1 MNYVFYYLITDEFR
15 QGGEQMGKTV
25 KLRLRV
31 LLAEREWE
39 QKDLAERTTLSARTI
54 SELYNNKTRSYT
66 KHAIDELVNVFD
78 INDMNELFKIV
89 DDEKED
95 N

>member
-1 MNYVFYYLITDEFR
+1 MA
-15 QGGEQMGKTV
+15 KTV

-39 QKDLAERTTLSARTI
+39 QKDLAERTSLSARTI
-54 SELYNNKTRSYT
+54 SELYNNKTKSYT
-66 KHAIDELVNVFD
+66 KHSIDELVNAFG
-78 INDMNELFKIV
+78 ITDMNELMMIV
-89 DDEKED
+89 DEEETD

>member
-1 MNYVFYYLITDEFR
+1 M
-15 QGGEQMGKTV
+15 
-25 KLRLRV
+25 RV

-54 SELYNNKTRSYT
+54 SELYNNKTKSYT

-78 INDMNELFKIV
+78 IKDMNEL
-89 DDEKED
+89 DEIKAAFEQVIEQTKQTNTDHRTD

>member
-1 MNYVFYYLITDEFR
+1 MA
-15 QGGEQMGKTV
+15 KTV

-39 QKDLAERTTLSARTI
+39 QKDLAERTSLSARTI
-54 SELYNNKTRSYT
+54 SELYNNKTKSYT
-66 KHAIDELVNVFD
+66 KHSIDELVNAFG
-78 INDMNELFKIV
+78 ITDMNELMRIV
-89 DDEKED
+89 DDEETD

>member
-1 MNYVFYYLITDEFR
+1 MAKV
-15 QGGEQMGKTV
+15 V

-54 SELYNNKTRSYT
+54 SELYNNKTKSYT
-66 KHAIDELVNVFD
+66 KHAIDELVNAFE
-78 INDMNELFKIV
+78 ITDMNELMMIV
-89 DDEKED
+89 DDEETD

>member
-1 MNYVFYYLITDEFR
+1 MS
-15 QGGEQMGKTV
+15 KTV

-54 SELYNNKTRSYT
+54 SELYNNKTKSYT
-66 KHAIDELVNVFD
+66 KNVIDELVNAFD
-78 INDMNELFKIV
+78 ITDMNELFTVIE
-89 DDEKED
+89 DEVK
-95 N
+95 

>member
-1 MNYVFYYLITDEFR
+1 MA
-15 QGGEQMGKTV
+15 KTV

-39 QKDLAERTTLSARTI
+39 QKDLAERTSLSARTI
-54 SELYNNKTRSYT
+54 SELYNNKTKSYT
-66 KHAIDELVNVFD
+66 KHSIDELVNAFG
-78 INDMNELFKIV
+78 ISDMNELMMIV
-89 DDEKED
+89 DDEETD

>member
-1 MNYVFYYLITDEFR
+1 
-15 QGGEQMGKTV
+15 MGKTV

-54 SELYNNKTRSYT
+54 SELYNNKTKSYT
-66 KHAIDELVNVFD
+66 KHSIDELVNAFG
-78 INDMNELFKIV
+78 ITDMNELMMIV
-89 DDEKED
+89 DDEETD

>member
-1 MNYVFYYLITDEFR
+1 MA
-15 QGGEQMGKTV
+15 KTV

-54 SELYNNKTRSYT
+54 SELYNNKTKSYT
-66 KHAIDELVNVFD
+66 KNVIDELVNAFD
-78 INDMNELFKIV
+78 ITDMNELFSVIE
-89 DDEKED
+89 DEVK
-95 N
+95 

>member
-1 MNYVFYYLITDEFR
+1 MA
-15 QGGEQMGKTV
+15 KTV

-39 QKDLAERTTLSARTI
+39 QKDLAERTSLSARTI
-54 SELYNNKTRSYT
+54 SELYNNKTKSYT
-66 KHAIDELVNVFD
+66 KHSIDELVNVFG
-78 INDMNELFKIV
+78 ITDMNELMMIV
-89 DDEKED
+89 DDEETD

>member
-1 MNYVFYYLITDEFR
+1 
-15 QGGEQMGKTV
+15 MGKTV

-54 SELYNNKTRSYT
+54 SELYNNKTKSYT
-66 KHAIDELVNVFD
+66 KHSIDELVNAFG
-78 INDMNELFKIV
+78 ITDMNELMMIV
-89 DDEKED
+89 DDEEAD

>member
-1 MNYVFYYLITDEFR
+1 MA
-15 QGGEQMGKTV
+15 KTV

-39 QKDLAERTTLSARTI
+39 QKDLAERTSLSARTI
-54 SELYNNKTRSYT
+54 SELYNNKTKSYT
-66 KHAIDELVNVFD
+66 KHSIDELVNAFD
-78 INDMNELFKIV
+78 ITDMNELMMIV
-89 DDEKED
+89 DDEETD

>member
-1 MNYVFYYLITDEFR
+1 M
-15 QGGEQMGKTV
+15 MKTV

-54 SELYNNKTRSYT
+54 SELYNNKTKSYT
-66 KHAIDELVNVFD
+66 KN
-78 INDMNELFKIV
+78 
-89 DDEKED
+89 
-95 N
+95 

>member
-1 MNYVFYYLITDEFR
+1 MV
-15 QGGEQMGKTV
+15 KKV

-54 SELYNNKTRSYT
+54 SELYNNKTKSYT
-66 KHAIDELVNVFD
+66 KHSIDELVNAFG
-78 INDMNELFKIV
+78 ITDMNELMMIV
-89 DDEKED
+89 DDEETD

>member
-1 MNYVFYYLITDEFR
+1 M
-15 QGGEQMGKTV
+15 KKV

-54 SELYNNKTRSYT
+54 SELYNNKTKSYT
-66 KHAIDELVNVFD
+66 KHAIDELVNAFG
-78 INDMNELFKIV
+78 ITDMNELMMIV
-89 DDEKED
+89 DDEETD

>member
-1 MNYVFYYLITDEFR
+1 MA
-15 QGGEQMGKTV
+15 KKV

-54 SELYNNKTRSYT
+54 SELYNNKTKSYT
-66 KHAIDELVNVFD
+66 KHSIDELVNAFG
-78 INDMNELFKIV
+78 ITDMNELMMIV
-89 DDEKED
+89 EDEETD

>member
-1 MNYVFYYLITDEFR
+1 MAKV
-15 QGGEQMGKTV
+15 V

-39 QKDLAERTTLSARTI
+39 QKDLADRTTLSARTI
-54 SELYNNKTRSYT
+54 SELYNNKTKSYT
-66 KHAIDELVNVFD
+66 KHAIDELVNAFE
-78 INDMNELFKIV
+78 ITDMNELMMIV
-89 DDEKED
+89 DDEEAD

>member
-1 MNYVFYYLITDEFR
+1 MV
-15 QGGEQMGKTV
+15 KAV

-39 QKDLAERTTLSARTI
+39 QKDLADRTSLSARTI
-54 SELYNNKTRSYT
+54 SELYNNKTKSYT
-66 KHAIDELVNVFD
+66 KHAIDEL
-78 INDMNELFKIV
+78 INAFEITDMNELFSIV
-89 DDEKED
+89 ENEV

>member
-1 MNYVFYYLITDEFR
+1 
-15 QGGEQMGKTV
+15 MGKTV

-54 SELYNNKTRSYT
+54 SELYNNKTKSYT
-66 KHAIDELVNVFD
+66 KHSIDELVNAFG
-78 INDMNELFKIV
+78 ITDMNELMMIV
-89 DDEKED
+89 DNEETD